1 MLSKCLLHGNSF
13 ISAYF
18 KLHVRWLPSLTPV
31 TYLSKLQ
38 GIMSLIVSHGDE
50 HYPETQVGQ

>member
-13 ISAYF
+13 ISVILQAACA
-18 KLHVRWLPSLTPV
+18 LVPSLTPV

-50 HYPETQVGQ
+50 HCPETQVGQ